1 MSKASIAQMTLGAFR
16 ADIES
21 RAMPGCGAVAAN
33 AAANGLALILK
44 GLRLTKSK
52 GEDKRRAR
60 LIEQGERLEERLGG
74 YADEDIAAFKAY
86 LAAKKNADQDAS
98 DDEALE
104 RAVERINQVPLATA
118 RGCIDALRHAEQA
131 IDQIKPALHS
141 DARAGA
147 QLIHAGLSMVLINV
161 DANLDGLDDETER
174 RELADERASLQAEAD
189 RMRARLAP
197 APS

>member
-1 MSKASIAQMTLGAFR
+1 MSKTSIAQMTLGAFR
-16 ADIES
+16 DDIES

-33 AAANGLALILK
+33 AAANGLALVLK
-44 GLRLTKSK
+44 GLRLTQARN
-52 GEDKRRAR
+52 EDKGRAR
-60 LIEQGERLEERLGG
+60 LIEQGEQLAERLGG

-86 LAAKKNADQDAS
+86 LAAKKNAEEDES
-98 DDEALE
+98 DEALE
-104 RAVERINQVPLATA
+104 RAIERINQVPLDTA
-118 RGCIDALRHAEQA
+118 RCCIEALRHAEQA

-174 RELADERASLQAEAD
+174 RALADERAALQAEAD